1 VQGPSSKFYLSNVC
15 HKEASHVL
23 KRGVVPNLLEDHLQ
37 LASPK
42 KKRRLSQH
50 EASRKLLPTLMQ
62 AFPVIGTWTAASP
75 VREML
80 VALVVMLR
88 LVLVLVMV
96 QLQTVGR

>member
-1 VQGPSSKFYLSNVC
+1 
-15 HKEASHVL
+15 
-23 KRGVVPNLLEDHLQ
+23 
-37 LASPK
+37 
-42 KKRRLSQH
+42 
-50 EASRKLLPTLMQ
+50 MQ